1 MLVENH
7 KPLAIE
13 IPISTNKPRK
23 FFTQLFK
30 GIQKRCKRAYVR
42 YVVMTRKFN
51 ERDHQVSDTQKY
63 IMSIARMAINHP
75 DTDFEVEYESGKRYL
90 KNDTIGLYIIFYKA
104 RIEITNHVYHYDV
117 IVTDRNWARI
127 SKLYNDVTKKRI
139 LGYEEA
145 IMSNVKNSL
154 SNIYE
159 KMVEATYKK

>member
-1 MLVENH
+1 MH
-7 KPLAIE
+7 
-13 IPISTNKPRK
+13 
-23 FFTQLFK
+23 QLSIK
-30 GIQKRCKRAYVR
+30 MKTKSETYLQKTLKTITKRVKKTCKRMYVR
-42 YVVMTRKFN
+42 SVLFSRKMN
-51 ERDHQVSDTQKY
+51 ERGQQVSDTQKY

-154 SNIYE
+154 SLIYE
-159 KMVEATYKK
+159 KMIGATYKK

>member
-1 MLVENH
+1 MH
-7 KPLAIE
+7 
-13 IPISTNKPRK
+13 
-23 FFTQLFK
+23 QLSIK
-30 GIQKRCKRAYVR
+30 MKTKSETYLQKTLKATIKRIKRSCKRMYVR
-42 YVVMTRKFN
+42 YVLFSRKMN
-51 ERDHQVSDTQKY
+51 ERGQQVSDTQKY

-154 SNIYE
+154 SLIYE
-159 KMVEATYKK
+159 KMIGATYKK